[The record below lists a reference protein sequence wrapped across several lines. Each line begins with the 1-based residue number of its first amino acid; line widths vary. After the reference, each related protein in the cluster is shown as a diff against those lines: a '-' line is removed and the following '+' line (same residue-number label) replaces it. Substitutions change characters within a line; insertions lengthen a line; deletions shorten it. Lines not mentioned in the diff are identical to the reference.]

1 MRTNNVRYRE
11 LKVQTSAHRG
21 QSSPTSVHP
30 QSLRLVS
37 QIAAPD
43 AVVKGATNLGVLRV
57 SENLGVT
64 GLALVCPSLG
74 LRVAGTVETG
84 KSGDLAEPSSDE
96 DVLELVGGAGSE
108 DLTVATG
115 VKLVDHLAVAL
126 GNTVQGVGLELGV
139 LLKGLETQLLAPL
152 VNNSHV
158 AGVGGG
164 CLRGR

>member
-1 MRTNNVRYRE
+1 
-11 LKVQTSAHRG
+11 
-21 QSSPTSVHP
+21 
-30 QSLRLVS
+30 
-37 QIAAPD
+37 
-43 AVVKGATNLGVLRV
+43 
-57 SENLGVT
+57 VT